1 MKDMTWIDCHHHNP
15 KAQTGGA
22 RGSTQEPDQGMR
34 PGAVEGSMLK
44 PMEPSAAAALPVP
57 SGRASQRGG
66 PKRNPRPGQR
76 GRRCGD
82 IMLGSRTRP
91 VHPLA
96 WAPIYKKNL
105 RT

>member
-15 KAQTGGA
+15 KAQTGGG

-66 PKRNPRPGQR
+66 QGKMLRKIVWQPTGLPTVGVRQPGGQR
-76 GRRCGD
+76 RSPKY
-82 IMLGSRTRP
+82 L
-91 VHPLA
+91 
-96 WAPIYKKNL
+96 
-105 RT
+105 